1 MTRPAT
7 CRVTLLLSGLPSAA
21 ADADRRLSALASLL
35 TRADRLPT
43 PPAGFEVRLFHL
55 FGIAVPPDADLPIA
69 AVTRL
74 ADMGVVDREWWIRAD
89 PVYLEPG
96 RDSLVLH
103 PVSLT
108 AAESIRLVE
117 EVSDSLVPDG
127 WLLRAPHPQRWYAK
141 PPQAPTL
148 VTTPLADAIG
158 RDIRD
163 LLPRGPDGKAW
174 HTRLSEL
181 QILLH
186 TAGTNAGREARGERP
201 ANSVW
206 FWGGGRLPQP
216 GAAPWTQVWSDEPL
230 AQGLA
235 RLCAV
240 PTGPLSGNGGE
251 WLSTLAP
258 GHHLVVVDTLYPGR
272 PPDSLGEQWIAPL
285 RRAVARGRLADLFVL
300 ADRGPQYHYRRAH
313 RLRFWRRTRPLS
325 VCLST

>member
-1 MTRPAT
+1 MTRPAA
-7 CRVTLLLSGLPSAA
+7 CQVTLLLSGLPSATTH
-21 ADADRRLSALASLL
+21 ADRRWPALASLL
-35 TRADRLPT
+35 ARADRLAT
-43 PPAGFEVRLFHL
+43 PPLGFEARLFDL
-55 FGIAVPPDADLPIA
+55 FGIAVPSDADLPIA

-89 PVYLEPG
+89 PVHLEPG

-108 AAESIRLVE
+108 AAEATRLVD
-117 EVSDSLVPDG
+117 EVSESLVPDG

-148 VTTPLADAIG
+148 VTTPLADVIG

-163 LLPRGPDGKAW
+163 LLPRGPDGRAW

-186 TAGTNAGREARGERP
+186 TASTNAGREARGARP

-206 FWGGGRLPQP
+206 FWGGGCLPQP
-216 GAAPWTQVWSDEPL
+216 GVAPWTQVWTNEPL

-240 PTGPLSGNGGE
+240 PAAPLSANGKE
-251 WLSTLAP
+251 WLAALPP
-258 GHHLVVVDTLYPGR
+258 GHHLLVLDCSQPSCPSDRL
-272 PPDSLGEQWIAPL
+272 DEQWLAPL
-285 RRAVARGRLADLFVL
+285 RRAVARGRLADLFLLV
-300 ADRGPQYHYRRAH
+300 DRGPQFHYRRTH
-313 RLRFWRRTRPLS
+313 WLHFWRRTRPLS
-325 VCLST
+325 A

>member
-7 CRVTLLLSGLPSAA
+7 RQVTLLLAGLSHVG
-21 ADADRRLSALASLL
+21 ADADRHVPALAALL
-35 TRADRLPT
+35 ARADALAALP
-43 PPAGFEVRLFHL
+43 PGIEERLFRL
-55 FGIAVPPDADLPIA
+55 FGIAIPEGQDLPIA

-103 PVSLT
+103 PVQLT
-108 AAESIRLVE
+108 PSEATELVD

-148 VTTPLADAIG
+148 VTTPLADAVG
-158 RDIRD
+158 RDIRE
-163 LLPRGPDGKAW
+163 LLPRGLDGKAW

-186 TAGTNAGREARGERP
+186 TARANAAREGRGERP

-206 FWGGGRLPQP
+206 FWGGGRLPP
-216 GAAPWTQVWSDEPL
+216 PATAPWNQVWSDEPL
-230 AQGLA
+230 ALGLA

-240 PTGPLSGNGGE
+240 PAGPLPADAGQ
-251 WLSTLAP
+251 WLAALP
-258 GHHLVVVDTLYPGR
+258 DGKQLLVVDVHHPARTL
-272 PPDSLGEQWIAPL
+272 DALNEQWIAPL
-285 RRAVARGRLADLFVL
+285 RRAVANGRLTELHVL
-300 ADRGPQYHYRRAH
+300 ADDGPQYCCRRAQ
-313 RLRFWRRTRPLS
+313 RLRFWRRPRPLAE
-325 VCLST
+325 CFST

>member
-7 CRVTLLLSGLPSAA
+7 FRVTLLLSGLPSA
-21 ADADRRLSALASLL
+21 DADRRLPTLASLL
-35 TRADRLPT
+35 TRADRLATLPT
-43 PPAGFEVRLFHL
+43 GFGARLFHL
-55 FGIAVPPDADLPIA
+55 FGIAVPPDADLPVA

-108 AAESIRLVE
+108 AAEAIRLVDE
-117 EVSDSLVPDG
+117 ISDSLGPDG

-163 LLPRGPDGKAW
+163 LLPRGPDGKTW

-186 TAGTNAGREARGERP
+186 TASTNAGREARGERP

-216 GAAPWTQVWSDEPL
+216 GAAPWTQVWSNEPL

-240 PTGPLSGNGGE
+240 PAGPLSANGKE
-251 WLSTLAP
+251 WLAALTP
-258 GHHLVVVDTLYPGR
+258 GHHLLVLDCSQLSCPSDR
-272 PPDSLGEQWIAPL
+272 LDEQWIAPL
-285 RRAVARGRLADLFVL
+285 CRAVAAGRLADLYVL
-300 ADRGPQYHYRRAH
+300 ADCGPQFHYRRTH
-313 RLRFWRRTRPLS
+313 WLRVWRRTRPLS